1 MADFTLSAKVTG
13 DSSGFEKAFSTAQK
27 TLDSFYAKVQSF
39 TKKLDSIGNTF
50 TDVGD
55 KLTSRITKPA
65 ITATS
70 ALTGLTLVKGFNRL
84 TGIDDAKAK
93 LKGLGHDAESVT
105 EIMNSAME
113 SVKGT
118 SYGMDAAAT
127 TAASAVAAGIQPGKE
142 LTRYLSLTADAAA
155 IAGASM
161 ADMGSIINKVQTS
174 QIAYTDDLNQLAD
187 RGLPIYQWLAEAAGI
202 TAAEVKEMASEGQIS
217 SQMFLDAI
225 EKNIGGAA
233 KIMGESSF
241 TAAISNIGASISRIG
256 ANFLDAGGKGG
267 GFFST
272 LKPMLADFNNSLGIL
287 EDKAADLGV
296 RFGEAF
302 SSVISGIQGLKARF
316 DSLSPSMQGL
326 IIKGAGIGTAVAV
339 GLGPALKIAGKLTT
353 GFSSVLGVVS
363 MIASPAGM
371 ALAAITALASGF
383 AYLMKTN
390 ESFRTGVTAAWDAV
404 SGKIQ
409 SALSGLMP
417 VLSGVFEGIRAK
429 FQDMLSALSNADF
442 SGVFAGLQGFAE
454 SVKSLVS
461 GIDLSGFY
469 EILQTASG
477 KVQSFV
483 SGIDFS
489 GVVEKVQGVAEKI
502 REFASGIDFS
512 GAVEKIKSLI
522 PTFEEISSAVSL
534 VISTISEKVQTLYT
548 FFQTVFS
555 GLNIPVAAFITGFTA
570 ILINGSGP
578 LGTFASK
585 VLAVGTSLTKGIG
598 SVVPKILP
606 ALTNLFARFH
616 AGGGVIGLLKGG
628 LSGLGSA
635 FAGLFS
641 PVTLIV
647 GAIALLAAGFT
658 TLMATNESFR
668 NTVISLG
675 QNILAALIPAFQM
688 ISQTV
693 SQIIATVL
701 PVLISLFNQ
710 ILPIIGQIVI
720 VVMQVAAT
728 LAPMITQLVSTLLP
742 VITNIITVL
751 SNVASAVMP
760 AIIAILNVVMSV
772 IQTLIPII
780 MDVLSVVVSVV
791 SGIISAVNP
800 IISFIGSVISAVMA
814 IISPIVT
821 FISDIIA
828 TVIQVIGTIIGTVTG
843 IFSTVFSIISG
854 VFSNISNFISTVINA
869 VSTVISTLTGVVGS
883 VFNSIYSVVSSV
895 MGNVRSF
902 ITGVFNGIKSA
913 WNGLTS
919 FVSGVF
925 SGIASAVNQLVSQV
939 KGFVNGVISGIN
951 AAVGLINMIPGV
963 SIGYIPYLARGT
975 DDWQGGFARMNEGG
989 RGELTYLPNGTQVI
1003 PHDISVKYA
1012 KEAARINHNSADGA
1026 VIDYDRLINGIAAAM
1041 SGVKVE
1047 SSMNV
1052 GGRTLAKVIAPLIND
1067 RMGVLNT
1074 RAEMG

>member
-1 MADFTLSAKVTG
+1 MADYTLSAKITG
-13 DSSGFEKAFSTAQK
+13 DSTGFEKAFSTAQK
-27 TLDSFYAKVQSF
+27 TLDSFQSKVQNI
-39 TKKLDSIGNTF
+39 TKKLDRVGSAF

-65 ITATS
+65 VTATS
-70 ALTGLTLVKGFNRL
+70 ALVGLTLVKGFNRL

-302 SSVISGIQGLKARF
+302 SKVISGIQGLKARF

-339 GLGPALKIAGKLTT
+339 GLGPALKIAGKLIT
-353 GFSSVLGVVS
+353 GFSSVLGVFS
-363 MIASPAGM
+363 MIASPAGI
-371 ALAAITALASGF
+371 ALTAITALASGV

-404 SGKIQ
+404 SEKIQ

-417 VLSGVFEGIRAK
+417 VLSGVFEGIRTK
-429 FQDMLSALSNADF
+429 FQDMLSVLSNADF
-442 SGVFAGLQGFAE
+442 SGVFAGIQVFSE
-454 SVKSLVS
+454 NVKSFVS

-469 EILQTASG
+469 EIFQTVTG
-477 KVQSFV
+477 KIQNFV

-489 GVVEKVQGVAEKI
+489 GIVEKVQAFKDKLQGVISGIEFGDIYAKI
-502 REFASGIDFS
+502 QPTLEAIPEAFASIGNGMLGAIQGFAPAMTAIFKTVKSVITTVYDIFKGFVSGLSEGFS
-512 GAVEKIKSLI
+512 SGLGGAVGFQAAFTSILGLICPPLKTILLLFQNFGLQIQTLVSMIGSSLVPI
-522 PTFEEISSAVSL
+522 FTTLGATIGGIASAVM
-534 VISTISEKVQTLYT
+534 
-548 FFQTVFS
+548 
-555 GLNIPVAAFITGFTA
+555 PA
-570 ILINGSGP
+570 IQS
-578 LGTFASK
+578 
-585 VLAVGTSLTKGIG
+585 
-598 SVVPKILP
+598 
-606 ALTNLFARFH
+606 ALTNLMPVISEIINTVLQAVSTVLPILVSLINQLAPFLVQIA
-616 AGGGVIGLLKGG
+616 GVIGQI
-628 LSGLGSA
+628 
-635 FAGLFS
+635 FA
-641 PVTLIV
+641 
-647 GAIALLAAGFT
+647 A
-658 TLMATNESFR
+658 
-668 NTVISLG
+668 
-675 QNILAALIPAFQM
+675 
-688 ISQTV
+688 
-693 SQIIATVL
+693 
-701 PVLISLFNQ
+701 
-710 ILPIIGQIVI
+710 
-720 VVMQVAAT
+720 
-728 LAPMITQLVSTLLP
+728 LAPMIAQLVSTLLP

-772 IQTLIPII
+772 IQTLTPII
-780 MDVLSVVVSVV
+780 MDILSVVISVV

-800 IISFIGSVISAVMA
+800 IISFIGAVISAVMA
-814 IISPIVT
+814 TVSPIVT
-821 FISDIIA
+821 FIADIIA
-828 TVIQVIGTIIGTVTG
+828 TVIQVIGTIIGAVTG

-869 VSTVISTLTGVVGS
+869 VSTVISTLTGVVGG

-925 SGIASAVNQLVSQV
+925 SGIASAVNQLVNQV

-989 RGELTYLPNGTQVI
+989 RGELTYLPNGAQVI

-1041 SGVKVE
+1041 SGIKVE

>member
-1 MADFTLSAKVTG
+1 MADYTLSAKITG
-13 DSSGFEKAFSTAQK
+13 DSTGFEKAFSTAQK
-27 TLDSFYAKVQSF
+27 TLDSFQSKVQNI
-39 TKKLDSIGNTF
+39 TKKLDRVGSAF

-65 ITATS
+65 VTATS
-70 ALTGLTLVKGFNRL
+70 ALVGLTLVKGFNRL

-161 ADMGSIINKVQTS
+161 ADMGSIINKIQTS

-287 EDKAADLGV
+287 EEKAADLGV

-302 SSVISGIQGLKARF
+302 SKVIYGIQGLKARF

-339 GLGPALKIAGKLTT
+339 GLGPALKIAGKLIT
-353 GFSSVLGVVS
+353 GFSSVLGVFS
-363 MIASPAGM
+363 MIASPVGI
-371 ALAAITALASGF
+371 ALTAITALASGF

-390 ESFRTGVTAAWDAV
+390 ESFRTGITAAWDAV

-417 VLSGVFEGIRAK
+417 ALSGVFEGIRTK

-442 SGVFAGLQGFAE
+442 SGVFAGIQGFAE
-454 SVKSLVS
+454 IVKS
-461 GIDLSGFY
+461 
-469 EILQTASG
+469 
-477 KVQSFV
+477 FV
-483 SGIDFS
+483 FGIDFS
-489 GVVEKVQGVAEKI
+489 GVVEKVQGTAEKI

-512 GAVEKIKSLI
+512 GAIEKIKSLI

-534 VISTISEKVQTLYT
+534 VISMISEKVQTLYT

-585 VLAVGTSLTKGIG
+585 ILAVGTSLTKDIC
-598 SVVPKILP
+598 SVVPKVLP
-606 ALTNLFARFH
+606 ALTNLFTQFQT
-616 AGGGVIGLLKGG
+616 GGGVIGLLKGG

-641 PVTLIV
+641 PVSLIV
-647 GAIALLAAGFT
+647 GAIALLAAGFA

-720 VVMQVAAT
+720 VIMQVAAA

-772 IQTLIPII
+772 IQTLTPII
-780 MDVLSVVVSVV
+780 MDILSVVISVV

-800 IISFIGSVISAVMA
+800 VISFIGSVISAIMA
-814 IISPIVT
+814 VISPIVT
-821 FISDIIA
+821 FIADIIA

-869 VSTVISTLTGVVGS
+869 VSTVISTLTGVVGG

-989 RGELTYLPNGTQVI
+989 RGELTYLPNGAQVI

-1041 SGVKVE
+1041 SGIKVE

>member
-1 MADFTLSAKVTG
+1 
-13 DSSGFEKAFSTAQK
+13 
-27 TLDSFYAKVQSF
+27 
-39 TKKLDSIGNTF
+39 
-50 TDVGD
+50 
-55 KLTSRITKPA
+55 
-65 ITATS
+65 
-70 ALTGLTLVKGFNRL
+70 
-84 TGIDDAKAK
+84 
-93 LKGLGHDAESVT
+93 
-105 EIMNSAME
+105 
-113 SVKGT
+113 
-118 SYGMDAAAT
+118 
-127 TAASAVAAGIQPGKE
+127 
-142 LTRYLSLTADAAA
+142 
-155 IAGASM
+155 
-161 ADMGSIINKVQTS
+161 
-174 QIAYTDDLNQLAD
+174 
-187 RGLPIYQWLAEAAGI
+187 
-202 TAAEVKEMASEGQIS
+202 
-217 SQMFLDAI
+217 MFLDAI

-272 LKPMLADFNNSLGIL
+272 LKPMLTDFNNSLGIL
-287 EDKAADLGV
+287 EEKAADLGV

-371 ALAAITALASGF
+371 ALAAITALASGV

-417 VLSGVFEGIRAK
+417 VLSGVFEEIRTR

-454 SVKSLVS
+454 NVKSLVS
-461 GIDLSGFY
+461 GIDLSGLY
-469 EILQTASG
+469 EILQTAAG
-477 KVQSFV
+477 
-483 SGIDFS
+483 
-489 GVVEKVQGVAEKI
+489 
-502 REFASGIDFS
+502 
-512 GAVEKIKSLI
+512 
-522 PTFEEISSAVSL
+522 
-534 VISTISEKVQTLYT
+534 KVQTLYT

-585 VLAVGTSLTKGIG
+585 VLAVGTSLTRDIG
-598 SVVPKILP
+598 SIVPKILP
-606 ALTNLFARFH
+606 ALTNLFTQFQT
-616 AGGGVIGLLKGG
+616 GGGVIGLLKGG

-641 PVTLIV
+641 PVSLIV
-647 GAIALLAAGFT
+647 GAIALLAAGFA

-675 QNILAALIPAFQM
+675 QNILAALSPAFQM

-693 SQIIATVL
+693 SQIIATIL

-720 VVMQVAAT
+720 VVMQVAAA
-728 LAPMITQLVSTLLP
+728 LAPMIAQLVSTLLP

-772 IQTLIPII
+772 IQTLTPII

-814 IISPIVT
+814 TISPIVT
-821 FISDIIA
+821 FIADIIA